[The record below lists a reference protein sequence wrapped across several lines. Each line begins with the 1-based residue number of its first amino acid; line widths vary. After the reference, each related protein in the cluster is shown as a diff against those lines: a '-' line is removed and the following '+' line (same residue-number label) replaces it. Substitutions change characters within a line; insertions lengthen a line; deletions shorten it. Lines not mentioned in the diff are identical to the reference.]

1 MSQRVLR
8 GSVEALT
15 CLIDEDAEPVGV
27 GGAIRTVA
35 LVRQDAG
42 SDVAVRTLP
51 VGDALV
57 AAVPFPAALAKALVR
72 LMVAT
77 NNVHYYYKPS
87 NAKQAIERFIKA
99 KVIILETIRVRI
111 HSLI

>member
-1 MSQRVLR
+1 M
-8 GSVEALT
+8 
-15 CLIDEDAEPVGV
+15 GV